1 MTTIQI
7 LVSVIESFD
16 VELPDPPGRAIVSFS
31 NDLALE
37 RYDDSTPGSGLPQDE
52 ASALQ
57 PRIQDS

>member
-7 LVSVIESFD
+7 LVIESFD

-37 RYDDSTPGSGLPQDE
+37 RYDDSTPGGP
-52 ASALQ
+52 AAG
-57 PRIQDS
+57 